1 MLCKCIFGK
10 GVCSMTLFSLA
21 VVNVLLTTIV
31 SIVINYSYLK
41 YRLVYILGSLFI
53 MGMILQRML
62 CFPTS

>member
-1 MLCKCIFGK
+1 
-10 GVCSMTLFSLA
+10 MTLFSLA
-21 VVNVLLTTIV
+21 VVNVLITIII